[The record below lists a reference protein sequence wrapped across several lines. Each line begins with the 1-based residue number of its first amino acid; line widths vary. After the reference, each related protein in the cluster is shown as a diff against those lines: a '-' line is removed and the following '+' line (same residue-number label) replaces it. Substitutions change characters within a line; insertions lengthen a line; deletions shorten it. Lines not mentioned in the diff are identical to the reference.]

1 MELSEPI
8 VLPFTRDSVIRVLT
22 YGAHPEASPYSHKQ
36 IAEWCDRF
44 WCQYLDCDAEPA
56 IEELLSVLTDVETQ
70 WDLYL
75 VNTYSIDE
83 LCSRSFDDETM
94 PVQWFHDWLKEI
106 EK

>member
-1 MELSEPI
+1 M
-8 VLPFTRDSVIRVLT
+8 
-22 YGAHPEASPYSHKQ
+22 
-36 IAEWCDRF
+36 
-44 WCQYLDCDAEPA
+44 
-56 IEELLSVLTDVETQ
+56 LTDVETQ

-83 LCSRSFDDETM
+83 LCSRTFDDETM